1 MKGRSLILSMVFA
14 LITVATVVAWLSGS
28 LEVEYRL
35 ATLVGGITCLTM
47 TLALLRL
54 ARVNQHQFDL
64 SQRNAHLVQEF
75 EQRNKHL
82 SEANERLQQE
92 IARHEITE
100 ELLQETQE
108 YLHGIINSMPSIII
122 GVTQDGVVTLWNRGA
137 QQAFGIHAEEILG
150 LPLFEIFP
158 ELPANIDMV
167 QKAIDSGEALIKENL
182 RQGEGSQAIYSD
194 LAVYPV
200 VQDEFGG
207 AVIRLDDI
215 TMKVRLENMMIQNE
229 KMLSL
234 GELAAGMAHEIN
246 NPLSAIMQ
254 GVQNIRRRLS
264 VDMPA
269 NQQVAEHLEVDM
281 PALEAYMQQRGI
293 PRFLAMVEGAG
304 ERAANIVTNMLE
316 FSRSN
321 SVQHSLVNIN
331 ELIEHSLDLAISTFD
346 IPSSIGK
353 QRIRINKRLAEDIPA
368 VLCSGA
374 EIQQVLLNLLRNA
387 SQAMSD
393 MAIADP
399 EISISTKQLA
409 ASIEIRVKDN
419 GPGMEEDVRQH
430 IFEPFYTTKS
440 TGKGTGLGLSVS
452 YFIITEHH
460 QGSIEVESEM
470 GKGSEFIIRLPT
482 EVEKQ
487 NDYEHIAILE
497 KAQSE
502 SVSLSC

>member
-1 MKGRSLILSMVFA
+1 MKGRSLILSILFA
-14 LITVATVVAWLSGS
+14 LMTVATVLAWMFGS
-28 LEVEYRL
+28 LTMEYRL
-35 ATLVGGITCLTM
+35 AALVGGITCLTM

-64 SQRNAHLVQEF
+64 SQRNAQLVKEF
-75 EQRNKHL
+75 EERNHHL
-82 SEANERLQQE
+82 LEANERLQQE

-122 GVTQDGVVTLWNRGA
+122 GVTQDGVVTLWNDGA
-137 QQAFGIHAEEILG
+137 RQAFGIHAEEILG

-158 ELPANIDMV
+158 ELPASLDMV
-167 QKAIDSGEALIKENL
+167 QQAIDSGEAQIRENL
-182 RQGEGSQAIYSD
+182 RSGEGSQATYSD

-254 GVQNIRRRLS
+254 GVQNIQRRIADEL
-264 VDMPA
+264 PA
-269 NQQVAEHLEVDM
+269 NHKAAESLATNMQTID
-281 PALEAYMQQRGI
+281 AYMQQRGVHT
-293 PRFLAMVEGAG
+293 FLSMVQGAG
-304 ERAANIVTNMLE
+304 QRAANIVTNMLE

-321 SVQHSLVNIN
+321 SVQHDWVNIH

-346 IPSSIGK
+346 IPASISK
-353 QRIRINKRLAEDIPA
+353 QRIRVEKQLSDVVPQ

-387 SQAMSD
+387 SQAMSEAGQSD
-393 MAIADP
+393 PVLVISTRLIADR
-399 EISISTKQLA
+399 
-409 ASIEIRVKDN
+409 IEIRVRDN
-419 GPGMEEDVRQH
+419 GPGMDEEVRQH

-460 QGSIEVESEM
+460 QGSIEVEAEP
-470 GKGSEFIIRLPT
+470 GEGSCFIICLP
-482 EVEKQ
+482 VEGKAQ

-497 KAQSE
+497 KAE
-502 SVSLSC
+502 A

>member
-1 MKGRSLILSMVFA
+1 MKGRSLILSIIFA
-14 LITVATVVAWLSGS
+14 LMTVATVIAWMSGS
-28 LEVEYRL
+28 LGMEYRL
-35 ATLVGGITCLTM
+35 AALVGGITCLTM

-64 SQRNAHLVQEF
+64 SQRNAQLVKEF
-75 EQRNKHL
+75 EERNHHL
-82 SEANERLQQE
+82 LEANERLQHE

-100 ELLQETQE
+100 ELLQETQQ

-122 GVTQDGVVTLWNRGA
+122 GVTQDGVVTLWNHGA
-137 QQAFGIHAEEILG
+137 HQAFGIHAEEILG

-158 ELPANIDMV
+158 ELPADLEMV
-167 QKAIDSGEALIKENL
+167 QQAIDSGVAQTKENL
-182 RQGEGSQAIYSD
+182 RQGEGSEATYSD

-254 GVQNIRRRLS
+254 GVQNIQRRIADEL
-264 VDMPA
+264 PA
-269 NQQVAEHLEVDM
+269 NHQAAANLATNMETID
-281 PALEAYMQQRGI
+281 AYLQQRGVH
-293 PRFLAMVEGAG
+293 RFLSMVQGAG
-304 ERAANIVTNMLE
+304 QRAANIVTNMLE

-321 SVQHSLVNIN
+321 SVQHSWVNIN

-346 IPSSIGK
+346 IPASISK
-353 QRIRINKRLAEDIPA
+353 QRIKIEKQLSEIIPQ

-387 SQAMSD
+387 SQAISESD
-393 MAIADP
+393 QQQPALL
-399 EISISTKQLA
+399 ISTRQ
-409 ASIEIRVKDN
+409 IGDRVEIRVQDN
-419 GPGMEEDVRQH
+419 GPGMEDAVRQH

-460 QGSIEVESEM
+460 QGSIEVESDV
-470 GKGSEFIIRLPT
+470 GKGSCFIIRLP
-482 EVEKQ
+482 VQGKAQ
-487 NDYEHIAILE
+487 NDYEHLAILE
-497 KAQSE
+497 KAE
-502 SVSLSC
+502 A

>member
-1 MKGRSLILSMVFA
+1 
-14 LITVATVVAWLSGS
+14 
-28 LEVEYRL
+28 
-35 ATLVGGITCLTM
+35 
-47 TLALLRL
+47 
-54 ARVNQHQFDL
+54 
-64 SQRNAHLVQEF
+64 
-75 EQRNKHL
+75 
-82 SEANERLQQE
+82 
-92 IARHEITE
+92 
-100 ELLQETQE
+100 
-108 YLHGIINSMPSIII
+108 
-122 GVTQDGVVTLWNRGA
+122 
-137 QQAFGIHAEEILG
+137 
-150 LPLFEIFP
+150 LFEIFP
-158 ELPANIDMV
+158 ELPANIEMV
-167 QKAIDSGEALIKENL
+167 QKAIDSGEAQIKENL